1 MHFNTIFDSREHD
14 SGYITPS
21 PDKPSKKNEVDR
33 PPHSY
38 IALISM
44 AILSKS
50 DKKILLNEIYDWVLV
65 NFKYYQ
71 NRSDKSWRNSI
82 RHNLS
87 LNECFIKVGKA
98 GNGRGY
104 YWSIHPANLDDFKNG
119 DFRRRQARLRAK
131 HDKYSA
137 SLTKDLITKQ
147 SSPIVEQKEQNQCF
161 NFQWTYENQLETQQ
175 NSFGYYSTNNFYNNQ
190 LPQYQYNTNPY
201 VNLTWLQHDALQHE
215 TLNGQHLN

>member
-1 MHFNTIFDSREHD
+1 MDFHTILDSREHD
-14 SGYITPS
+14 SGYTTPS
-21 PDKPSKKNEVDR
+21 PDRLIKKNEAER

-50 DKKILLNEIYDWVLV
+50 DKRILLNEIYDWVLQ

-104 YWSIHPANLDDFKNG
+104 YWSIHPANLDDFKSG

-131 HDKYSA
+131 HDKCSA
-137 SLTKDLITKQ
+137 TLTKDMNIKQ
-147 SSPIVEQKEQNQCF
+147 SSPIIEQAEQHQHFKNQW
-161 NFQWTYENQLETQQ
+161 NYENTLETNQ
-175 NSFGYYSTNNFYNNQ
+175 NSFGYYSAQNYSSNQ
-190 LPQYQYNTNPY
+190 STPYQYITYPY
-201 VNLTWLQHDALQHE
+201 TNLTWLQHDTFQNH
-215 TLNGQHLN
+215 NNQNFI